1 MHVHQAPPRSATTPD
16 GPSGRVLALLVALAA
31 GLGVALVLV
40 LGPSAL
46 AASAPGGGFSGQSAL
61 SAALRPAF
69 VEYWRSGEKAL
80 TPGLA
85 HIVDYWFRYHV
96 VKAVVGALL
105 LTVLLVLAARL
116 RTLFLRP
123 GGLTA
128 GKRAA
133 VASGGVLVLVSA
145 LFALLVVMANIQGA
159 VAPLSSTLSILPL
172 GSAGG
177 ELGTAV
183 DQVRQ
188 NLSGYSKAGSHPPAI
203 TVMVDDFG
211 RYHAVL
217 AYTAAIVIIGL
228 AVLSAS
234 SWKQYRREAASDK
247 RARRLS
253 ATFGVLT
260 ALLAVAILVVMAAN
274 IGTAEDPAPALLG
287 FFQGG
292 S

>member
-1 MHVHQAPPRSATTPD
+1 MRVDPAPPRFATTPD
-16 GPSGRVLALLVALAA
+16 GPSGRALALLVALAA
-31 GLGVALVLV
+31 GLGVALVV
-40 LGPSAL
+40 GPSAL

-69 VEYWRSGEKAL
+69 VEYWRSGDKAL
-80 TPGLA
+80 TPRLA

-96 VKAVVGALL
+96 VKAVIGALL
-105 LTVLLVLAARL
+105 LTVLLLLAARL
-116 RTLFLRP
+116 RTWFVRP
-123 GGLTA
+123 GDLTA

-133 VASGGVLVLVSA
+133 VASGGVLVLASA

-172 GSAGG
+172 GNPGG

-188 NLSGYSKAGSHPPAI
+188 NLSGYSKAGSHPLAV

-217 AYTAAIVIIGL
+217 AYIAAAVIVGL
-228 AVLSAS
+228 VVLSLA
-234 SWKQYRREAASDK
+234 SWKQYRRDAASDR

-253 ATFGVLT
+253 ATFGALT
-260 ALLAVAILVVMAAN
+260 ALLSAAILVVMIAN